1 MQRLAKMWTLF
12 PLAHSVTR
20 FGDSLLMV
28 QILICKWQ
36 KWMKGNTSCQSLNQ
50 FFVCVDYN
58 TIQWLVF
65 KKRDVYFH
73 ELVTNLLIWA
83 AIFSVFA
90 LNIISFLAN
99 TVLCHRNVWILF
111 LNHRPYHLEF
121 KMPNTSA
128 ITRNFNANCSWITN
142 SNHFFDDPFV
152 CDSPI
157 IIDFI
162 KIYL

>member
-36 KWMKGNTSCQSLNQ
+36 KWMKGNTSCHTLNQ

-65 KKRDVYFH
+65 KIRDVDFH

-83 AIFSVFA
+83 AIYNVFA
-90 LNIISFLAN
+90 LNIISILAN
-99 TVLCHRNVWILF
+99 TVLCRRNVWICF
-111 LNHRPYHLEF
+111 WEPIDHIIWFRVQ
-121 KMPNTSA
+121 
-128 ITRNFNANCSWITN
+128 NAEHIGHYTQFQC
-142 SNHFFDDPFV
+142 
-152 CDSPI
+152 
-157 IIDFI
+157 
-162 KIYL
+162 